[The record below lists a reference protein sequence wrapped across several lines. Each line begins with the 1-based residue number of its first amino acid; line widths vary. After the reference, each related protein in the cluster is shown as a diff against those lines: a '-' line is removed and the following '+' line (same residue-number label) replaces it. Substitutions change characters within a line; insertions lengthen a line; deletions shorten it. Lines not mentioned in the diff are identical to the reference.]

1 MRTEQNAQTTNS
13 APPAPTAT
21 PPERLQRLRGLHPGW
36 FAAVMGTAIL
46 AVATYDN
53 PGDIATLESVAHAAG
68 VVIAVI
74 AYALAIVLIVAYVA
88 RWIRHSDAAI
98 ADLRHPVMGALYGTV
113 PGGLL
118 VLAVMTSVIGPAVLS
133 DSAVTAI
140 VAALAVVGGVLALAI
155 SVTFAYVLFTGEAP
169 VAMVNGGWFI
179 PPVVTIIIPMALV
192 PLMPHVSSG
201 TSRQLLMLGYALY
214 GMGFLLFLFVMS
226 LLHDRLVLHPLP
238 GAPMAPSLW
247 IGLGPVGVGV
257 LALLALAHAG
267 APVFGSSASTVT
279 LISQLAATGLWGFGI
294 WWLAAAIALLVR
306 YLRTG
311 TLPYS
316 LGWWAFTFPLG
327 AFTVATLT
335 LARLW
340 DTSLIEW
347 FAVLLYAGL
356 VIFWV
361 VVSAGTIRGLRSG
374 LVWRR

>member
-1 MRTEQNAQTTNS
+1 MRTEQNAQMTNS

-21 PPERLQRLRGLHPGW
+21 PPEGPQRLRGLHPGW

-53 PGDIATLESVAHAAG
+53 PGDVAALQGAAHAAG

-74 AYALAIVLIVAYVA
+74 AYALAIVLLVAYVA

-98 ADLRHPVMGALYGTV
+98 ADLRHPVMGALYGTF

-118 VLAVMTSVIGPAVLS
+118 VLAVMTSVIGPSVLS
-133 DSAVTAI
+133 DSTVTAI

-155 SVTFAYVLFTGEAP
+155 GVTFAYILFTGEAP
-169 VAMVNGGWFI
+169 IAMVNGGWFI

-192 PLMPHVSSG
+192 PLMPHVSSA

-257 LALLALAHAG
+257 LALLALAHGG
-267 APVFGSSASTVT
+267 APLFGSSAATVT

-294 WWLAAAIALLVR
+294 WWLAAAVALLVR
-306 YLRTG
+306 YLRAG
-311 TLPYS
+311 ALPYS
-316 LGWWAFTFPLG
+316 LGWWGFTFPLG

-335 LARLW
+335 LARVW

-347 FAVLLYAGL
+347 FGVLLYAGL
-356 VIFWV
+356 VTFWV
-361 VVSAGTIRGLRSG
+361 VVSAGTVRGLRTG
-374 LVWRR
+374 LVGRR